1 MGTDVKDCILVEE
14 KNSKKSYLI
23 NTKEIII
30 MPNWV
35 KTHLTFNGSK
45 EDIEAIKQFCKSDDS
60 EFDFRKIIP
69 YPEYWNCPDKYFIHK
84 DEIVEETWTNSNGE
98 KEIHLSCP
106 TRHITVTSDKPW
118 LDWYEW
124 HREFWGTKWDASDPI
139 LVDDG
144 VWFDTAWSFAE
155 PVVIAL
161 SKKFPT
167 VEILF
172 EYADE
177 DMGNNCASGAVI
189 AGAISYDDIEDP
201 MKLAIDVWDDAE
213 NWELVDGEWKYKD

>member
-1 MGTDVKDCILVEE
+1 
-14 KNSKKSYLI
+14 
-23 NTKEIII
+23 

-84 DEIVEETWTNSNGE
+84 DEIVEETVTGVDGANE
-98 KEIHLSCP
+98 QYVSCP
-106 TRHITVTSDKPW
+106 IRHITITSDKPW
-118 LDWYEW
+118 LDWYKW
-124 HREFWGTKWDASDPI
+124 QIAFWGTKWNAFEPI
-139 LVDDG
+139 LGGDD

-161 SKKFPT
+161 SKEFPS

-177 DMGNNCASGAVI
+177 DMGNNCASGNVI
-189 AGAISYDDIEDP
+189 NGAISYDIIEDP
-201 MKLAIDVWDDAE
+201 MELAIKVWNEEDCYKFVNGD
-213 NWELVDGEWKYKD
+213 WKYID